1 MDHHRQQA
9 AQRLQPQLMQI
20 LLQLA
25 GGGVVIDQ
33 ETAVVR
39 QRLLM
44 EPYLAVGI
52 GVQQHEHAVGKLQ
65 RLLRQHAVPD
75 RNIQQ
80 DPALRIAGDQL
91 AHIVAPAFRLLLTL
105 ALHFQP
111 FRRIQ
116 AAKGQKVEV
125 FTVTQ
130 RPFLPAAAVPLR
142 AGPAARQLER
152 RVEMQAQQIVRREI
166 DRQHRLAQLLQRP
179 GERRRDRRRPHPTP
193 QPLQRDH
200 RHRSVAPRGLRQFG
214 QQRPARHHLR

>member
-1 MDHHRQQA
+1 M
-9 AQRLQPQLMQI
+9 
-20 LLQLA
+20 
-25 GGGVVIDQ
+25 IDQ

-142 AGPAARQLER
+142 AAQPRASSNGVLKCRRSRLSGVKSIANTDSPSCCNAQASAAVTDVVPIPPRNPCSAITGIDQWLPVVCANSANSGQ
-152 RVEMQAQQIVRREI
+152 RVIICVNCSCREI
-166 DRQHRLAQLLQRP
+166 S
-179 GERRRDRRRPHPTP
+179 T
-193 QPLQRDH
+193 
-200 RHRSVAPRGLRQFG
+200 
-214 QQRPARHHLR
+214 